1 MVHSTKEREREQDLE
16 NMVDTV
22 KHPSLAPSFFPASDP
37 GPTRQLSLGQV
48 ASARAAPKRRV
59 C

>member
-1 MVHSTKEREREQDLE
+1 
-16 NMVDTV
+16 MVDAV
-22 KHPSLAPSFFPASDP
+22 KHPSVAPSIFPASYP
-37 GPTRQLSLGQV
+37 GPTRQLGLGQV